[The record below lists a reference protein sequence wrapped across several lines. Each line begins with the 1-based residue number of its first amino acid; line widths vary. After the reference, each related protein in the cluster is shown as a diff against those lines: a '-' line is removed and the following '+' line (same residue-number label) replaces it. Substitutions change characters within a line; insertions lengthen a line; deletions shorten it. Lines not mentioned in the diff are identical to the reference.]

1 MAQVHYGTFMN
12 ELTRVR
18 MTMGDILCYDWIPI
32 PLANTQTITFAVY
45 SYLIVDGIL
54 QHYPLCTYDEL
65 NMVALSGRFALS
77 LLLNIF
83 CLGWLKCSQVIL
95 NPFGMDDDDFQANS
109 LIDMYQRN
117 LAAILTR
124 PEKPLAARA
133 DLRSALPHTVGSA
146 LISGLSETSLVGS
159 MAGKMIPVSGQE
171 IVKPRRGST
180 SPDRKK

>member
-1 MAQVHYGTFMN
+1 
-12 ELTRVR
+12 
-18 MTMGDILCYDWIPI
+18 
-32 PLANTQTITFAVY
+32 
-45 SYLIVDGIL
+45 
-54 QHYPLCTYDEL
+54 
-65 NMVALSGRFALS
+65 MVALSGRFAFS

-95 NPFGMDDDDFQANS
+95 NPFGMDDDDFQVFLNLIPEKAWFTSFQANS

-146 LISGLSETSLVGS
+146 LI
-159 MAGKMIPVSGQE
+159 
-171 IVKPRRGST
+171 R
-180 SPDRKK
+180 